1 MKFSL
6 IAFITFCNFSF
17 NNAYSQITGALDN
30 SFSDEGIAVIPYD
43 DDNNG
48 LASTLIQPDGKIL
61 IVGNEI
67 HSFGSINITRLNNDG
82 SIDAS
87 FGDGGF
93 VKTSIGEPSTYL
105 HGYAA
110 ALLPDGKILVVGQ
123 YDDGSSGYP
132 VVLKYNADVHRFEFW
147 CGWIFR

>member
-67 HSFGSINITRLNNDG
+67 HS
-82 SIDAS
+82 
-87 FGDGGF
+87 
-93 VKTSIGEPSTYL
+93 
-105 HGYAA
+105 
-110 ALLPDGKILVVGQ
+110 
-123 YDDGSSGYP
+123 
-132 VVLKYNADVHRFEFW
+132 
-147 CGWIFR
+147 